1 MGRLLILLLDKVG
14 FLCRAAA
21 RNKQYLSLLGVTHVL
36 NTAEGVGSSSHGT
49 VNLDKVETGKL
60 DFNYFKQ
67 NNSSGLLQ
75 TGRNRI

>member
-14 FLCRAAA
+14 SLCRAAA

-49 VNLDKVETGKL
+49 VNLDKVEL
-60 DFNYFKQ
+60 E
-67 NNSSGLLQ
+67 S
-75 TGRNRI
+75 